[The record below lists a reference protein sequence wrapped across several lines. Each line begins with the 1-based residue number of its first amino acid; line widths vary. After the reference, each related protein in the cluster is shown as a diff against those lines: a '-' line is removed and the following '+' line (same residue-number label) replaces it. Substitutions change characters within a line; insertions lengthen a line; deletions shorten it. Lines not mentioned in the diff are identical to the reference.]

1 MDTKLKRFSRNPATK
16 TIAFILLVLLF
27 TAQVILVQYVYFQG
41 LDFDSLFVE
50 KYKDSMSF
58 KQEAERALAFAN
70 DILENDPMHIED
82 VSFYYYVNNGERTWT
97 NVRNAGRE
105 FFARYDTSF
114 YEYSNRT
121 WSSGKNANPQLVPD
135 AYNIYDL
142 PIYST
147 IYIAFPDSY
156 MEWKQTAWE
165 NTSDRLI
172 PFVIA
177 FVAGIILELLLF
189 TYLAAVAGRKY
200 GDNELHASG
209 FDAVYSDPQLAVII
223 SVPFI
228 WSKLILNA
236 PYVDHV
242 RQAQL
247 NTAQIVSMAYVGL
260 ATAGAFAIAAFLL
273 LSLIRKHKAH
283 TFLRHSLI
291 YLAGYFVY
299 DFLKSLFDGRKFT
312 NYPLTKSLFYRQLL
326 FICSSFLLVLTTFL
340 FVASG
345 TFLYIVPPLLEAG
358 LVYWYV
364 KGSRKTFEEINKGFN
379 ESLEEQMKSERMKIA
394 LITNVSHD
402 LKTPLTSIISY
413 ADLLSNEEGL
423 TNTARDY
430 VKILV
435 DKSNR
440 LKHTVSDL
448 FDLAKSTSGNMTVE
462 FERIDL
468 KRLIEQTLADMGSDI
483 EKSGLALKTRLP
495 EAPCNITADGK
506 KLYRVFQNVIDNA
519 LKYSLQGTRVYI
531 ELESRNGAAVATV
544 KNTAGYEMDFTVEEI
559 MQRFSRGDKSR
570 TTEGSGLGLSIAES
584 FTQVCGGDFKVD
596 IDGDLFKVTIKF
608 KLAPNPLP
616 AMS

>member
-1 MDTKLKRFSRNPATK
+1 M
-16 TIAFILLVLLF
+16 LLF
-27 TAQVILVQYVYFQG
+27 TAQVIFVQYVYFQG
-41 LDFDSLFVE
+41 FEIDSLFVE
-50 KYKDSMSF
+50 KYKDSTSF
-58 KQEAERALAFAN
+58 EHEAEKALAFAN
-70 DILENDPMHIED
+70 DTLENK
-82 VSFYYYVNNGERTWT
+82 VSPVENVPFFYYMSDAENTWT
-97 NVRNAGRE
+97 NVQNTDKE
-105 FFARYDTSF
+105 FFARYDTSYYA
-114 YEYSNRT
+114 YESGNW
-121 WSSGKNANPQLVPD
+121 WSGQNANPRPALN
-135 AYNIYDL
+135 AYGIYDL
-142 PIYST
+142 PSYST
-147 IYIAFPDSY
+147 VYIAFPNSF
-156 MEWKQTAWE
+156 METKQNDWQY
-165 NTSDRLI
+165 TSDRLK
-172 PFVIA
+172 PVAIA
-177 FVAGIILELLLF
+177 FVAGFILELLLF
-189 TYLAAVAGRKY
+189 AYLAAVAGRKN

-209 FDAVYSDPQLAVII
+209 LNAVYSDLQIAFFILI
-223 SVPFI
+223 PFI
-228 WSKLILNA
+228 WSKLILGA
-236 PYVDHV
+236 PYMDHV

-247 NTAQIVSMAYVGL
+247 NTAQIVSMTYVGL
-260 ATAGAFAIAAFLL
+260 VTAGAFAITAFLL
-273 LSLIRKHKAH
+273 LSLVRKLKAH

-299 DFLKSLFDGRKFT
+299 DFLKSLFDGRKFS

-326 FICSSFLLVLTTFL
+326 FICSSFLMVLATFL
-340 FVASG
+340 FFASG
-345 TFLYIVPPLLEAG
+345 TFLCIVPPLLEAG
-358 LVYWYV
+358 LVYWFV

-423 TNTARDY
+423 SDTARDY

-448 FDLAKSTSGNMTVE
+448 FDLAKSTSGNMAVE

-483 EKSGLALKTRLP
+483 EKSGLALKPRLP

-506 KLYRVFQNVIDNA
+506 KLYRVFQNVVDNA

-531 ELESRNGAAVATV
+531 ELESRNGAAVATI

-559 MQRFSRGDKSR
+559 MQRFNRGDKSR
-570 TTEGSGLGLSIAES
+570 STEGSGLGLSIADS

-608 KLAPNPLP
+608 KLIQSLAPSI
-616 AMS
+616 A